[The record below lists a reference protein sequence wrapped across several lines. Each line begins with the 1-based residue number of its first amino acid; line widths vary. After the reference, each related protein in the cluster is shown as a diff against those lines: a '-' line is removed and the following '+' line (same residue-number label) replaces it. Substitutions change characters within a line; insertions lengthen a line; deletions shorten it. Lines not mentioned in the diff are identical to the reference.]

1 MHVSS
6 EILRNLRKEKGLT
19 QSTVANYLNVDR
31 SNYSKYELGKL
42 EMNLDM
48 VVNAAKFF
56 CVSTDY
62 LLGVSTV
69 RKRVDDIKKF

>member
-6 EILRNLRKEKGLT
+6 EILRELRKEKGLT
-19 QSTVANYLNVDR
+19 QSTVAKYLNVDR

-48 VVNAAKFF
+48 VVSAAHYFN
-56 CVSTDY
+56 VTTDY
-62 LLGVSTV
+62 LLGVSKSRSNTV
-69 RKRVDDIKKF
+69 QKF